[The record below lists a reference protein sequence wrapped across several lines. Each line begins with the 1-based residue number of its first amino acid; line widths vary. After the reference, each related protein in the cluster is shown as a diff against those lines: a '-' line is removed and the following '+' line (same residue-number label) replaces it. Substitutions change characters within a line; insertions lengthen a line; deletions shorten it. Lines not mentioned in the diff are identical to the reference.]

1 MKAGL
6 PTPSRRAMAI
16 ANGLIR
22 SGRAPHPQAARGF
35 IRLAG
40 TSGGRYFVS
49 FDGERVLRGD
59 TVEQASEIQQRLYRR
74 HGAQRGS
81 RTVSH
86 TAPQSPSDETQCK
99 MHALIGG

>member
-6 PTPSRRAMAI
+6 PTPSRRAMTI

-22 SGRAPHPQAARGF
+22 SGRASHPQATHGF

-40 TSGGRYFVS
+40 TSGARYFVS

-59 TVEQASEIQQRLYRR
+59 TVEQASEIQQAFIDAMARR
-74 HGAQRGS
+74 GAAER
-81 RTVSH
+81 
-86 TAPQSPSDETQCK
+86 
-99 MHALIGG
+99 